1 MSAENIRNL
10 VRALTKPYCGASFI
24 YKKNEYII
32 WTAETIY
39 CKFDN
44 IEPGKGYAIYGCT
57 KGISSKKANLIF
69 HQWKLYRKHFK
80 YSRLDSLKGIFYNI
94 LLNFKRLIKSSKFNS
109 K

>member
-44 IEPGKGYAIYGCT
+44 IEPGKVLMVNENQFTVKCGSNAI
-57 KGISSKKANLIF
+57 KILNVEPIIF
-69 HQWKLYRKHFK
+69 DKIVVGDYL
-80 YSRLDSLKGIFYNI
+80 
-94 LLNFKRLIKSSKFNS
+94 
-109 K
+109 